1 MIPQRVESIRAAAK
15 VEPSG
20 FHQCRYTA
28 ATTMLNTGVPIKL
41 VSKIFG
47 HLKVSLTLDIS
58 KSLMTADQN
67 QAVEFWNRRL
77 A

>member
-1 MIPQRVESIRAAAK
+1 
-15 VEPSG
+15 
-20 FHQCRYTA
+20 
-28 ATTMLNTGVPIKL
+28 MLNTGVPIKL